1 MELGTYQG
9 TGWVI
14 GVLVIYLLGMLSIG
28 YICSKRISDTA
39 DYIVAGRR
47 LPLFFTV
54 GTLFATWFCAGTV
67 MGGTAN
73 AYLFGNQGVIFDP
86 WGAALCL
93 ALAGL
98 FFLRIMR
105 RGRYITLVDIFDIRY
120 GKRMGFVSAMVLA
133 IGEAGWV
140 GAQLV
145 GFGTILQIF
154 AGIPLGWGIIISSVV
169 LIIYTY
175 MGGMWS
181 VTLTDVIQMIIL
193 VAGILILF
201 PAVISHVGG
210 WNAFVANAGDWAEI
224 EPFAMAPTAESG
236 FLGYTGTPGWIY
248 YIAAWL
254 SLGLGSIPAQD
265 LMQRALSAKNEA
277 VVVHASYIS
286 AIMYVV
292 IGLLPVWMGIAMYE
306 INPNLTVP
314 ETEMILP
321 WLAMKFLHPALT
333 GIFVAGLVAA
343 LMSSADSA
351 LLATASM
358 IGYNCVKYFRPDA
371 SEEYMLKVTRLF
383 VPITAV
389 VSLLLALY
397 AATIYKLMVIAWT
410 IFLVGLFAPYAAAYF
425 WKKANHTGALAS
437 LFAGFGSWVAFI
449 FYYLPSTV
457 EANVGV
463 IEEGVVY
470 MDWAVWDAVY
480 LASVPGFII
489 SIVTLIVVSLLT
501 QKRDP
506 AKPLTDIDGNP
517 LPVKDYLGLMHIR
530 YAIGDRWEKLM
541 ERKSKGVAA

>member
-1 MELGTYQG
+1 MELGVYQG
-9 TGWVI
+9 TAWVVAI
-14 GVLVIYLLGMLSIG
+14 LAIYLVGMLYIG
-28 YICSKRISDTA
+28 FICSKRISDTT

-47 LPLFFTV
+47 LPLFYTV

-67 MGGTAN
+67 MGGAAN

-98 FFLRIMR
+98 LFLRIMR
-105 RGRYITLVDIFDIRY
+105 RGKYITLADIFTIRY
-120 GKRMGFVSAMVLA
+120 GRQMGLLSAITLS

-154 AGIPLGWGIIISSVV
+154 AGIPLAWGITISSAV

-181 VTLTDVIQMIIL
+181 VTLTDVVQMIIL
-193 VAGILILF
+193 TVGILLLF
-201 PAVISHVGG
+201 PQVISHVGG
-210 WNAFVANAGDWAEI
+210 WDSFVANAGDWAQI
-224 EPFAMAPTAESG
+224 APFAMVPTAESG
-236 FLGYTGTPGWIY
+236 FLGYTGSIGWIY
-248 YIAAWL
+248 YVAAWL
-254 SLGLGSIPAQD
+254 SLGFGSIPAQD

-277 VVVHASYIS
+277 IAVHSSYIS
-286 AIMYVV
+286 AILYIV

-306 INPNLTVP
+306 INPTLTIP

-351 LLATASM
+351 LLAAASM
-358 IGYNCVKYFRPDA
+358 VGYNCVKYFKPDA
-371 SEEYMLKVTRLF
+371 SEEFMLKVTRLF

-397 AATIYKLMVIAWT
+397 ASTIYKLMVIAWT

-425 WKKANHTGALAS
+425 WKKANHTGAVAS
-437 LFAGFGSWVAFI
+437 SVAGFASWVAFI
-449 FYYLPSTV
+449 YYYLPVTS

-470 MDWAVWDAVY
+470 MEWATWDAVY
-480 LASVPGFII
+480 LASVPGFVI
-489 SIVTLIVVSLLT
+489 SVITLIVVSLLT
-501 QKRDP
+501 QKHDP
-506 AKPLTDIDGNP
+506 AKPLADVDGNP
-517 LPVKDYLGLMHIR
+517 LPVKDYLGLMHIK
-530 YAIGDRWEKLM
+530 YAVGDRWEKLI
-541 ERKSKGVAA
+541 EGISKSTSA